1 MSELYLVRHAQA
13 SFASEHYDDLSDI
26 GVVQA
31 RLLGEYFADQGI
43 VFDGFVTGAMRRHR
57 QTLDVLRELSTG
69 EESSSQTHEGLNE
82 YDFRAMMRVYCD
94 ASTADVLVEAVRA
107 CPDDRKAYFRL
118 LRRVLTA
125 WSENRLDG
133 APESWSSFQKRVAD
147 ARSMLQGTAKQR
159 KRVLVVSSGGAIST
173 FIGSVLGLSP
183 NHIFDLNLQIINTS
197 ITRFYFDPTKISLAE
212 FNAVPHLASPESAR
226 YRTYS

>member
-1 MSELYLVRHAQA
+1 MSELYLIRHAQA
-13 SFASEHYDDLSDI
+13 SFASEHYDDLSEI

-31 RLLGEYFADQGI
+31 RLLREYFADQAI
-43 VFDGFVTGAMRRHR
+43 VFDGFVSGAMRRHR
-57 QTLDVLRELSTG
+57 QTLDVLRELSAG
-69 EESSSQTHEGLNE
+69 EDCSSQTHDGLNE

-94 ASTADVLVEAVRA
+94 ACTADVLVEEVRA
-107 CPDDRKAYFRL
+107 RPDDRKAYFRL
-118 LRRVLTA
+118 LRHVLTA

-133 APESWSSFQKRVAD
+133 VPESWSSFQKRVAA
-147 ARSMLQGTAKQR
+147 ARSMLQGTANQR
-159 KRVLVVSSGGAIST
+159 KRILVVSSGGAISA

-197 ITRFYFDPTKISLAE
+197 ITRFYFDPMKMSLAE
-212 FNAVPHLASPESAR
+212 FNAVPHLANPESAR